1 MGLTEEVLTFTQN
14 SLMLVLL
21 LPMPV
26 IGVAVIIGLL
36 VGLFQAL
43 TQINDQTFSFAFK
56 LVGVIVVM
64 VITASKASSE
74 LLNLMTDIFD
84 FIPLMRS

>member
-1 MGLTEEVLTFTQN
+1 MGLNEEVLTFTQN

-26 IGVAVIIGLL
+26 IGVAVLIGLL

-56 LVGVIVVM
+56 LVGVIVVL

-84 FIPLMRS
+84 FIPQM

>member
-1 MGLTEEVLTFTQN
+1 MNEEVLTFTQN

-26 IGVAVIIGLL
+26 IGVAVLIGLL

-56 LVGVIVVM
+56 LVGVIVVL

-84 FIPLMRS
+84 VIPRM